1 MDEKQLLKLLLKVD
15 NSFAFVINLKTLM
28 ISVAYYGDEDLC
40 KNGEIHFKDFINVF
54 FDKIGVQSEHD
65 SNAFLKRIED
75 NIKDDSLYFP
85 AVVKDENNKPIKL
98 IFKGSKIDDEKYI
111 VHVNKEVDPDF
122 DKEDELTK
130 CITKAKF
137 IERLNSFVMNKDEFI
152 MCLVDIDNFRNFNTK
167 YGHVLG
173 DIALMEFASK
183 IKEIIGNDGYITRVS
198 GDEFVF
204 IYKIKDDYNTCH
216 EFLETNKYL
225 IEDAVE
231 AVLDIDYR
239 LTLTMGSAQS
249 PSDGD
254 NFDILFKKC
263 QKALVRG
270 KKKARNCFIMY
281 LEEKC
286 GHVNVED
293 EIMVKEFDENSYTNA
308 KFSVITGILEIINS
322 SNNFSKNIDECL
334 NLIGTYFLLDRVTLI
349 ENNDE
354 ENHITNTKVW
364 YNPKSVKKEIYTS
377 DESIPSWRKE
387 LGQSNQII
395 YNDVYHEEQ
404 SSIQKDLLDGNVTA
418 IVAIE
423 IKIEGKIFGIIKYE
437 MTSIARKWDPNDI
450 SSFILITKIFSIKY
464 RKEYE
469 NHLHEKQLFH
479 DKLTGF
485 YNYTKWNDK
494 VIDYIENN
502 NIKEYTIVDMSIYEL
517 RYITSIIGQ
526 TNTDEL
532 LVYIARIIDD
542 LAKGTKVIYCRSSED
557 TFTFFV
563 PSHNIEGIIKVF
575 NDFVPRISEYRY
587 NKDAKVVFVAGSYK
601 NETADEKLSV
611 SVDRAVIAKSFA
623 SPANNFVEFEDYMLD
638 EEKNNFELATH
649 FEVAIRN
656 DEFLLYLQPKIS
668 TKDGSL
674 AGAEALTRWM
684 YNGEKLLFPNQ
695 FIQMLE
701 ENGYIIKLDYVVFE
715 NVCKFLRQCL
725 DEGLKVAPI
734 SVNVSRAVGNF
745 DLYLENLEITRNKYN
760 IPSNLLEIEI
770 TEGMYTENQEAIK
783 NFINKVHEKGYSVS
797 MDDFGSGYSNISSL
811 SQLNFDTIKFDK
823 SFFSDINNKKETLII
838 SVISKL
844 VKDLNMMVL
853 CEGIETED
861 YAKYLKE
868 VGCDVIQGYLYDR
881 PLPSEDFKNKYLK
894 KN

>member
-1 MDEKQLLKLLLKVD
+1 MDEKQLLKFLLKVD
-15 NSFAFVINLKTLM
+15 NSIAFIINLKTLM
-28 ISVAYYGDEDLC
+28 ISVAFYGEEDLC
-40 KNGEIHFKDFINVF
+40 KDGEITFKDFIDIF
-54 FDKIGVQSEHD
+54 FKRFGVKTENDCNS
-65 SNAFLKRIED
+65 FLKKLESNISED
-75 NIKDDSLYFP
+75 VFYFP
-85 AVVKDENNKPIKL
+85 AVVKDINNKPLKL
-98 IFKGSKIDDEKYI
+98 IFKGSKIDDDRFMIY
-111 VHVNKEVDPDF
+111 VNKEVDPDF

-130 CITKAKF
+130 CMTKAKF
-137 IERLNSFVMNKDEFI
+137 IEMTNSFIQNKDEFI

-173 DIALMEFASK
+173 DIALIEVATK
-183 IKEIIGNDGYITRVS
+183 IKEIIGNDGYITRIS

-204 IYKIKDDYNTCH
+204 IYKIKDDYDTCH
-216 EFLETNKYL
+216 EFLESNKYL
-225 IEDAVE
+225 IEDTVE
-231 AVLDIDYR
+231 GVLGIDYR

-286 GHVNVED
+286 GHVNIDD
-293 EIMVKEFDENSYTNA
+293 EIIVKEFDENSYTNA

-322 SNNFSKNIDECL
+322 SNNFSKNIDDCL
-334 NLIGTYFLLDRVTLI
+334 NLIGTYFLLDRLTLI

-364 YNPKSVKKEIYTS
+364 YNPKSVKKDVYES
-377 DESIPSWRKE
+377 DESIPLWRKE

-404 SSIQKDLLDGNVTA
+404 SSIQKDLLKGNVTA

-423 IKIEGKIFGIIKYE
+423 IKVEGKIFGIIKYE

-464 RKEYE
+464 NKEYE

-494 VIDYIENN
+494 VTDYIDEN

-532 LVYIARIIDD
+532 LVYIARTIDK
-542 LAKGTKVIYCRSSED
+542 LAEGTKVIYCRSSED
-557 TFTFFV
+557 TFTFFI
-563 PSHNIEGIIKVF
+563 PSHRVDNIIKVYTEF
-575 NDFVPRISEYRY
+575 GPMISEYRY
-587 NKDAKVVFVAGSYK
+587 NKDAKVVFVAGVYK
-601 NETADEKLSV
+601 NEEPDEKLSV

-668 TKDGSL
+668 TKDGLL

-701 ENGYIIKLDYVVFE
+701 ENGFIIKLDYVVFE
-715 NVCKFLRQCL
+715 NVCRFLRKCI
-725 DEGLKVAPI
+725 DEGLDVRPI

-745 DLYLENLEITRNKYN
+745 DVYLENLEITRTKYD
-760 IPSNLLEIEI
+760 IPSSLLEIEI

-783 NFINKVHEKGYSVS
+783 DFINKVHEKGYTVS
-797 MDDFGSGYSNISSL
+797 MDDFGSGYSNIASL

-823 SFFSDINNKKETLII
+823 SFFSDINNKKETLIV

-853 CEGIETED
+853 CEGVETED

-881 PLPSEDFKNKYLK
+881 PLPSEEFKKKYLM